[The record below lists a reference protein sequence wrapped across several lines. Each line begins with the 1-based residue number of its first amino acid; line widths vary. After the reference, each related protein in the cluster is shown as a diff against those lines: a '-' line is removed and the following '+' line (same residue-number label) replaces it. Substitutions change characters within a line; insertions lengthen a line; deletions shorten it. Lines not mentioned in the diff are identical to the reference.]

1 MNNKKRNNKT
11 QMKVMTLTLMTTK
24 WITWMRSFTKSQ
36 SVKLK
41 IHVKDLSKKNVN
53 QEIRRINPKSLK
65 TIQMLK
71 MIKVINKILRQIRF
85 KNFQKLLLNK

>member
-1 MNNKKRNNKT
+1 
-11 QMKVMTLTLMTTK
+11 MTTK
-24 WITWMRSFTKSQ
+24 WITWMRIFTKSQ

-71 MIKVINKILRQIRF
+71 MIKVINKIFKQIRF